1 MGKISMQVQQCAGL
15 EDEGNCWKQR
25 ILNFNLRPPISSEL
39 VIYLGALATKLSL
52 TTGHEYI
59 HKNNAPACFRVPFCL
74 YLQSK
79 PSGKYGGS
87 SNKSKIWL

>member
-59 HKNNAPACFRVPFCL
+59 HKNNALQFP

-79 PSGKYGGS
+79 SSGKYGRS

>member
-1 MGKISMQVQQCAGL
+1 MGEISMQVQQSAGL

-59 HKNNAPACFRVPFCL
+59 HKHSAPASFTVPFCS

-79 PSGKYGGS
+79 LSGKYCMS
-87 SNKSKIWL
+87 YNKSKI